1 MPANFA
7 VDLPIETV
15 MLILAG
21 LLVLSVVASKM
32 SDRFGIPSLLVF
44 LGIGML
50 AGSEGIGGIYFDN
63 PKIAQAVGFM
73 ALAVILFSGGLD
85 TPWQETRKVLKESWT
100 LATLGVLLT
109 ALLLGFSAHLVLK
122 LPLTQSMLLGAIA
135 SSTDAAAV
143 FAVLRSKGVP
153 LRSKISA
160 TLELESG
167 SNDPMAAFLTIGLIQ
182 LIQMPGLAW
191 YSLVGLFFIQ
201 MLIGV
206 LVGYLAARL
215 LLLLINTLRLG
226 YAGLYPV
233 MAVGMVL
240 FAFAAAAA
248 FKGSGFLAVYVMG
261 LVLSQSD
268 FLHKNSLSRFFQG
281 LAWLAQILMFLTLGL
296 YVFPSRLSV
305 IILPGLALAAVLI
318 FIARPVSVFLCLLPF
333 RFSWREKAFIS
344 WVGLRG
350 AVPIILATY
359 PLLAGLDAS
368 GTYFNIVFFIVLSSV
383 LIQGTSIPGQPGFLR
398 WRMPARRERTSLWNS
413 RPRTAGKECC
423 EN

>member
-191 YSLVGLFFIQ
+191 YSLVGLFF
-201 MLIGV
+201 
-206 LVGYLAARL
+206 
-215 LLLLINTLRLG
+215 
-226 YAGLYPV
+226 
-233 MAVGMVL
+233 
-240 FAFAAAAA
+240 
-248 FKGSGFLAVYVMG
+248 
-261 LVLSQSD
+261 
-268 FLHKNSLSRFFQG
+268 SLSNNG
-281 LAWLAQILMFLTLGL
+281 KM
-296 YVFPSRLSV
+296 
-305 IILPGLALAAVLI
+305 
-318 FIARPVSVFLCLLPF
+318 VS
-333 RFSWREKAFIS
+333 
-344 WVGLRG
+344 
-350 AVPIILATY
+350 
-359 PLLAGLDAS
+359 
-368 GTYFNIVFFIVLSSV
+368 
-383 LIQGTSIPGQPGFLR
+383 
-398 WRMPARRERTSLWNS
+398 
-413 RPRTAGKECC
+413 
-423 EN
+423 

>member
-1 MPANFA
+1 VPANFA

-248 FKGSGFLAVYVMG
+248 FKGSGFLAVRIPQPALREHSAGPGIGGSPYLYRAAG
-261 LVLSQSD
+261 KCL
-268 FLHKNSLSRFFQG
+268 SLSAS
-281 LAWLAQILMFLTLGL
+281 LPIFLEGKSL
-296 YVFPSRLSV
+296 YFMGRSARCGSNH
-305 IILPGLALAAVLI
+305 PGD
-318 FIARPVSVFLCLLPF
+318 VSFACRSGRVRYLLQHCLF
-333 RFSWREKAFIS
+333 HRA
-344 WVGLRG
+344 
-350 AVPIILATY
+350 
-359 PLLAGLDAS
+359 
-368 GTYFNIVFFIVLSSV
+368 
-383 LIQGTSIPGQPGFLR
+383 
-398 WRMPARRERTSLWNS
+398 
-413 RPRTAGKECC
+413 
-423 EN
+423 